1 MRNGNLK
8 IISSSLTVT
17 SPSISNSSSQKAYD
31 FIQKRFYAL
40 STSHHSVLITGSS
53 LAHQHKDIEN
63 EQVLDAGAMTFVKN
77 KAGIITGVRQATADG
92 LGGSPED
99 EMENASIANI
109 ASFACETFID
119 SRNPS
124 LETYYQI
131 AQSSKDHTLSL
142 NSYQSYDSQCAL
154 AAAAF
159 SYSGKGK
166 YQGELSN
173 MGDTLLVVLNEDMK
187 VKHILPA
194 RHIYRGM
201 GVWTPASVQML
212 DQKKPKPVL
221 INEPYEAQEG
231 DVIISMTDGIWSE
244 LDLSPFMEKNEIRE
258 FKVKEDKFEALFNSA
273 SLLKH
278 GSAYAIA
285 ATLLNVAIERSLF
298 KRKQLLDLLNQL
310 KKMDLPSKNATVDE
324 VLTLLK
330 DKGQDKT
337 ATALSELLFDNS
349 GDGIVYR
356 RGVDI
361 PFVLVLQDL
370 QGRTAGDCSTI
381 NVTRIPY
388 HTDECIRALLNQP
401 KQASVLI
408 RELMS
413 EIPSAEKITESIAR
427 LKKETVLVK
436 PQMLLEKLKTE
447 KNLNDTLLEAIEQ
460 VLLAIYQIKAIQKDT
475 PRYIDQLQRITGLMD
490 TLKEPV
496 RGCVFQLVKA
506 DVAPGFNLISLF
518 ASRQTS
524 AFKQFVK
531 AQGPGITLED
541 FLQAFEHDAV
551 DDLAPITL
559 SMD

>member
-8 IISSSLTVT
+8 IISSALTVT
-17 SPSISNSSSQKAYD
+17 SPSITSSSDQKASD

-53 LAHQHKDIEN
+53 LAYQNKDIES
-63 EQVLDAGAMTFVKN
+63 EQVLDSGAMTFVKN

-99 EMENASIANI
+99 QMENASIANI
-109 ASFACETFID
+109 ASFACETFVD
-119 SRNPS
+119 SRNSS

-131 AQSSKDHTLSL
+131 AQSSKDHALSP
-142 NSYQSYDSQCAL
+142 NPYQTYDSQCAL
-154 AAAAF
+154 AGAAF
-159 SYSGKGK
+159 SYTGKGK

-173 MGDTLLVVLNEDMK
+173 MGDTLLVVLSDDMK
-187 VKHILPA
+187 VKKILPA

-231 DVIISMTDGIWSE
+231 DIIISMTDGIWSE
-244 LDLSPFMEKNEIRE
+244 LDLSPFMEKNEVRE
-258 FKVKEDKFEALFNSA
+258 FKVKEDQFEALFNS
-273 SLLKH
+273 SPKH
-278 GSAYAIA
+278 GSAYVIA
-285 ATLLNVAIERSLF
+285 ATLLNIAVERSLL
-298 KRKQLLDLLNQL
+298 KRNQLINLLNEL
-310 KKMDLPSKNATVDE
+310 KKMDWPPKNATVDE
-324 VLTLLK
+324 VLTVLK
-330 DKGQDKT
+330 DKGQEKT
-337 ATALSELLFDNS
+337 AAALSELLFDNS

-361 PFVLVLQDL
+361 PFALVLQDL

-388 HTDECIRALLNQP
+388 HTDECIRALLNHP
-401 KQASVLI
+401 KQASVLL

-460 VLLAIYQIKAIQKDT
+460 VLLAIYQIKTIQKDT
-475 PRYIDQLQRITGLMD
+475 PRYIDQLQRITGLMG

-496 RGCVFQLVKA
+496 KGCVFQLVKA
-506 DVAPGFNLISLF
+506 DVAPGFTLISLF
-518 ASRQTS
+518 ACKQTS

-541 FLQAFEHDAV
+541 FLQVFEHDAV
-551 DDLAPITL
+551 NDLAPITISL
-559 SMD
+559 D